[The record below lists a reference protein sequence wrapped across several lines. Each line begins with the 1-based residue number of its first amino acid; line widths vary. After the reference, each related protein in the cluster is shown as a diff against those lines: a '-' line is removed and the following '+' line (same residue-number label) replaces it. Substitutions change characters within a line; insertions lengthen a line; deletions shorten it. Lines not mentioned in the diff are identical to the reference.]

1 MSPRSLF
8 VPPRR
13 EYVIVAAIVIA
24 FLIDVFSG
32 YGKIPLAIAAALA
45 VFPTLL
51 GAVRAL
57 GKKKLTIDTF
67 NTLAVAASFA
77 TGEIR
82 SAAFIGLMLTFARY
96 LDWRTESRSRH
107 AIEEL
112 MRLKPAIARRE
123 TANGAEDIPAD
134 EVKKGDI
141 VIVPVGTRVPVD
153 GVVIGGDAHVNEAS
167 VTGESR
173 LVMKRLGDR
182 VVSST
187 LVESGGIR
195 MRATD
200 VGADSTIERMA
211 TLIREAT
218 ANKSRAERMADKFA
232 GIFLPLIALLGL
244 GTYLWTRDIRMTAAI
259 FLVAC
264 ADDMAVAIPLA
275 VTAAVGRAAKR
286 GVIIK
291 GGEWLDVLGRL
302 KAVVLDKT
310 GTLTYGSLAI
320 ARESRASG
328 VSEKT
333 FWQAIGTAEKFSEH
347 PVGKLAY
354 TEAVARAGKIPDPLS
369 VDVRKGA
376 GVIAK
381 TAKGVIAVGSDKLA
395 EELHLAL
402 PEKLGGDQMSFHV
415 FLDGTYAGT
424 VFVADKPR
432 PEAAESLLRLRR
444 RGIGRISMFT
454 GDNPETAKTISSQL
468 GITDVRAS
476 MSPQDKLRELE
487 KLLKNGPVAMVG
499 DGINDAPA
507 LARADV
513 GIAMGGGGTAI
524 ASETADVVILSDN
537 LMRLPEIVMIG
548 RETTSVIRWD
558 VAIWVV
564 TNILGFGLVFTGLIG
579 PSFAAFYNFATDF
592 LPLLNSARLFRDRSG
607 RSML

>member
-1 MSPRSLF
+1 MPSPSVF
-8 VPPRR
+8 EPPRR
-13 EYVIVAAIVIA
+13 EYLIVAAIVIA

-57 GKKKLTIDTF
+57 WKRKLTIDTF
-67 NTLAVAASFA
+67 NALAVAASFA
-77 TGEIR
+77 TNEIR

-96 LDWRTESRSRH
+96 LDWRTESRARH

-123 TANGAEDIPAD
+123 TASGAEDVPVD
-134 EVKKGDI
+134 EVKKGDV
-141 VIVPVGTRVPVD
+141 VIVSVGSRVPVD
-153 GVVIGGDAHVNEAS
+153 GIVIGGDAHVNEAS

-173 LVMKRLGDR
+173 LVMKRFGDR

-232 GIFLPLIALLGL
+232 GMFLPLVALLGF
-244 GTYLWTRDIRMTAAI
+244 GTYVWTRDIRMTAAI

-302 KAVVLDKT
+302 KTVVLDKT

-320 ARESRASG
+320 ARESRAIG
-328 VSEKT
+328 VSEKA

-354 TEAVARAGKIPDPLS
+354 AEAVARAGKIPDPLS

-376 GVIAK
+376 GVVAK

-395 EELHLAL
+395 EELHLSL
-402 PEKLGGDQMSFHV
+402 PEQLRGEMSFHV

-424 VFVADKPR
+424 VFVADTPR
-432 PEAAESLLRLRR
+432 PEAAESLQRLRR

-454 GDNPETAKTISSQL
+454 GDNPETAKTISRQL

-476 MSPQDKLRELE
+476 MSPRDKLRELE
-487 KLLKNGPVAMVG
+487 KLLRDGPVAMVG
-499 DGINDAPA
+499 DGVNDAPA

-537 LMRLPEIVMIG
+537 LMRLPEIVALG
-548 RETTSVIRWD
+548 RETSSVIRWD
-558 VAIWVV
+558 MAIWAV
-564 TNILGFGLVFTGLIG
+564 TNVVGFGLVFTGLIG

-592 LPLLNSARLFRDRSG
+592 LPLLNSARLFRERSG